1 MEQLV
6 VVKRNGQ
13 LQLPGEF
20 RKKLNLAQGDRLRA
34 EVKGRRLVLQK
45 VRSQD
50 SQLAATMMWA
60 KNAARKLGTDITDRQ
75 LVAALKPEFMRKL
88 SEKTQ
93 RRIEELGL
101 SEAEIER
108 EIIKEC
114 REKRQSQKS
123 AK

>member
-6 VVKRNGQ
+6 VIKRNGQ

-20 RKKLNLAQGDRLRA
+20 RKKLNLIQGDHLKA
-34 EVKGRRLVLQK
+34 EVKGQRLVLQK

-50 SQLAATMMWA
+50 RELAATLSWA
-60 KNAARKLGTDITDRQ
+60 RNAARKLGTDITNRQ
-75 LVAALKPEFMRKL
+75 LLAALKPEFMRKL

-93 RRIEELGL
+93 RKIEELGL

-114 REKRQSQKS
+114 REARQSQKS